1 MTERDQQLDRYLQEN
16 LENYIQETAT
26 LCAQPSISA
35 TGEGVE
41 SCAELVAALL
51 EQRNF
56 RVERVET
63 PGNPVI
69 VGHLSGASH
78 RTLLCYNHYD
88 VQPPEPLE
96 LWTTPPFEPTLRGG
110 ALYARG
116 AKDDKGELV
125 ARLAAF
131 DAVRAVYG
139 EPPCSLLFVV
149 EGEEEIGSPH
159 MPQFVEDNRER
170 LQCHGAIWETGG
182 TTIDG
187 HPELWLGCRGVLA
200 VELSVETLS
209 KDAHSG
215 SAHILPNAA
224 WRLTRALSSLKDAND
239 RIRIAGFYDQAVALS
254 EADRRHLATL
264 PDMEKR
270 LREVYGVEE
279 FVRGLSG
286 ADLRSAVFE
295 PTCNIQGLQSGY
307 TGQGMKTVIPAVARV
322 KLDFRLVPWQDPDD
336 ILDKLRAHLDREGFH
351 DVVISKLGAM
361 WPYKADDNDPLVA
374 LVRQSGEE
382 VYGKASVVTPLL
394 GGSSP
399 VYAFHRPLNIPVVS
413 AGIGYGMENRL
424 HAPDE
429 HIRIDDFLQGCR
441 HISRIMARFDTLS

>member
-1 MTERDQQLDRYLQEN
+1 
-16 LENYIQETAT
+16 
-26 LCAQPSISA
+26 
-35 TGEGVE
+35 
-41 SCAELVAALL
+41 
-51 EQRNF
+51 
-56 RVERVET
+56 
-63 PGNPVI
+63 
-69 VGHLSGASH
+69 
-78 RTLLCYNHYD
+78 
-88 VQPPEPLE
+88 
-96 LWTTPPFEPTLRGG
+96 
-110 ALYARG
+110 
-116 AKDDKGELV
+116 
-125 ARLAAF
+125 
-131 DAVRAVYG
+131 
-139 EPPCSLLFVV
+139 VV

-159 MPQFVEDNRER
+159 MPQFVEDNREK

-224 WRLTRALSSLKDAND
+224 WRLNHALASLKGADD
-239 RIRIAGFYDQAVALS
+239 RIRIAGFYDPAEAPN

-270 LREVYGVEE
+270 LREDYGVGD

-295 PTCNIQGLQSGY
+295 PTCNIQGLQGGY
-307 TGQGMKTVIPAVARV
+307 SGQGMKTVIPAVAQA

-336 ILDKLRAHLDREGFH
+336 ILAKLRAHLDREGFS
-351 DVVISKLGAM
+351 DVVITKLGAM
-361 WPYKADDNDPLVA
+361 WPYKAEDDDPLVD

-382 VYGKASVVTPLL
+382 VYRKPSVVTPLL

-399 VYAFHRPLNIPVVS
+399 VYAFHRPLGIPVIT

-429 HIRIDDFLQGCR
+429 HIRIDDFLQGSR
-441 HISRIMARFDTLS
+441 HIARIMARFGSLS